1 MHRLVRKTEPG
12 DVTAVVSSNM
22 RFAFLDA
29 VLFAGVSWCEGHDP
43 LIQLV
48 RVYVCVCVCV
58 CACVCVCVFVCVL
71 CVCMC
76 VCVRVYLVALFILAY
91 HRQCAA

>member
-1 MHRLVRKTEPG
+1 MQAERKLMHRLVRKTEPG

-48 RVYVCVCVCV
+48 RVYV
-58 CACVCVCVFVCVL
+58 FVCVL